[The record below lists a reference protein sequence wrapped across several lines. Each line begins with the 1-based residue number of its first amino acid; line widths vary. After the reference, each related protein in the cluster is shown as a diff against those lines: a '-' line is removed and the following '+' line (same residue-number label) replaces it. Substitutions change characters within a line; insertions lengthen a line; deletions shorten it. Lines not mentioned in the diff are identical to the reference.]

1 MGALKRI
8 LLVVLVCVSAV
19 LHMSAGGWQPDVLG
33 GGYEMRS
40 VGHGSDYS
48 GKVVS
53 TIIRKTVADSTATQ
67 RGVLYV
73 HGFNDYFFN
82 ACMGDE
88 FVAHGYD
95 FYAVDLRK

>member
-53 TIIRKTVADSTATQ
+53 TIIR
-67 RGVLYV
+67 
-73 HGFNDYFFN
+73 
-82 ACMGDE
+82 
-88 FVAHGYD
+88 
-95 FYAVDLRK
+95 